1 MGLGKLQCKKNE
13 VICTLL
19 HIYEPHVCLPYKGT
33 LTGVINCFTCLTDT
47 YYVQHV
53 YINLFTIS
61 RYINKLFL
69 GKRYMSHMSFTKSI
83 NKRFTVNKPTTSAQ
97 IHCVFGSAVINH
109 RMSNNEKFN
118 AQCTTGN
125 QYW

>member
-1 MGLGKLQCKKNE
+1 MCLFLEISPYIGTTGCSHKKG
-13 VICTLL
+13 
-19 HIYEPHVCLPYKGT
+19 YAGP
-33 LTGVINCFTCLTDT
+33 
-47 YYVQHV
+47 VQHV

-69 GKRYMSHMSFTKSI
+69 GKRYMSHMPFTKSI

-97 IHCVFGSAVINH
+97 IHCVFGSSVINH